1 MLRKELL
8 LPCREKGKSLPLGR
22 DAADSHQEPGTHV
35 GLHKNRQRA
44 NSLPSDELKIIF
56 LIILSFL

>member
-22 DAADSHQEPGTHV
+22 DVADTHQEPGTHV
-35 GLHKNRQRA
+35 GLLKNREL

-56 LIILSFL
+56 